1 MTNSDD
7 VMEIKERLT
16 RIEVLLSEK
25 VGQLENRV
33 AKLEGNQRWLVILV
47 LGAVVTAVLKTV
59 GLY

>member
-1 MTNSDD
+1 MANNDD
-7 VMEIKERLT
+7 VMEIKERLA

-33 AKLEGNQRWLVILV
+33 AKLEGNQRWLVIII
-47 LGAVVTAVLKTV
+47 LGAVATAIMKSI

>member
-1 MTNSDD
+1 MANSDD

-33 AKLEGNQRWLVILV
+33 AKLEGNQRWLVIII
-47 LGAVVTAVLKTV
+47 LGAVVTAVMKTV

>member
-1 MTNSDD
+1 MANNDD

-33 AKLEGNQRWLVILV
+33 AKLESNQRWLVILV
-47 LGAVVTAVLKTV
+47 LGAVVTAVLKTI

>member
-1 MTNSDD
+1 MVANNDD

-33 AKLEGNQRWLVILV
+33 SKLEGNQRWIVILI
-47 LGAVVTAVLKTV
+47 LGAVVLAVLKNI
-59 GLY
+59 GL

>member
-1 MTNSDD
+1 MANSDD

-33 AKLEGNQRWLVILV
+33 AKLEGNQRWLVIII
-47 LGAVVTAVLKTV
+47 LGAVATAIMKSI

>member
-1 MTNSDD
+1 MANNDD

-47 LGAVVTAVLKTV
+47 LGTVVTAVLKTI

>member
-1 MTNSDD
+1 MANNDD

-33 AKLEGNQRWLVILV
+33 AKLEGNQRWLVIII
-47 LGAVVTAVLKTV
+47 LGAVVTAVLKTI